1 MSFRAKGCCGIV
13 SYDPGVQQ
21 LEFFVEPFTE
31 GQPGPHVTAAVSA
44 VEEAGGIVEFGPFS
58 SSCRSEDDRM
68 PAIVASL
75 LTAAFAYGATSVRLS
90 VDQVGDGSPV
100 G

>member
-1 MSFRAKGCCGIV
+1 MSIV

-90 VDQVGDGSPV
+90 VDQVGEGSPD